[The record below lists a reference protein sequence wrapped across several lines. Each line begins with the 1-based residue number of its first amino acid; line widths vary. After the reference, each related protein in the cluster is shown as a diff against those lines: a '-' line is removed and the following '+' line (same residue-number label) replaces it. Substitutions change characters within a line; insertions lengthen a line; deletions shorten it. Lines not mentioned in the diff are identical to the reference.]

1 MNSFNV
7 AGSLPIHTVPSQISI
22 VDAFFPGFTAISASI
37 QQVLAGNLNS
47 YAHVLCFCGMLL
59 FLGRYAA
66 RYLMDLMET
75 YFTSTV
81 HVSYYNEAYDMLIA
95 WVSTQPFAHKARSSL
110 ASVGGMQRRIYADE
124 LSNENNNKLL
134 RFSPWNGSFF
144 FCVAK
149 ETKEDISISCI
160 GGSSQ
165 ILRDLLSECRADYL
179 KLLQKKTTVFEH
191 HDGEW
196 RKAKA
201 RDIRPI
207 STVIMDEDEK
217 TAVLKDIEG
226 FLDERARGWYA
237 RRGIPYRKGFLLYG
251 PPGTGK
257 SSFSLPVAGR
267 FELDIYVLNLS
278 SIDDSRLNSL
288 FAQLPP
294 HCVILLED
302 IDAAGTTRTELNEMT
317 GTAGQGVVGPP
328 QNRKTQGN
336 VSLSALLNAL
346 DGVSSQEGRLLIMTT
361 NHIERLDGA
370 LIRPGRVDRKVLF
383 QLADEKMSSRLFCT
397 VFKRSDEDDNN
408 PEKKTD
414 AEKKTDDEK
423 IDRLAREFA
432 AKIPGHLFSPAEIL
446 LSFLLERKQ
455 SPTDAVADAD
465 SWVAKASKER
475 GKPGHY
481 VRARAI
487 ANPTDSFENLAES
500 SQAHNA

>member
-1 MNSFNV
+1 MNAFNT
-7 AGSLPIHTVPSQISI
+7 AGSLPIHTAASQISI
-22 VDAFFPGFTAISASI
+22 VDVFFPGFTGISASI
-37 QQVLAGNLNS
+37 QQLLASDLNS
-47 YAHVLCFCGMLL
+47 YAHLLCFCSMLL
-59 FLGRYAA
+59 FLGRYAV
-66 RYLMDLMET
+66 RYLTDLMET

-81 HVSYYNEAYDMLIA
+81 HVSYYNEAYDMVIT

-110 ASVGGMQRRIYADE
+110 ASVGGMQRRVYADE
-124 LSNENNNKLL
+124 LSNEYKKKPL
-134 RFSPWNGSFF
+134 RFSPWNGSFLF
-144 FCVAK
+144 VYRNHLLRFQCVAK

-160 GGSSQ
+160 CGSSQ
-165 ILRDLLSECRADYL
+165 ILRDLLSECRANYL
-179 KLLQKKTTVFEH
+179 KLIQKKTTVFEH

-237 RRGIPYRKGFLLYG
+237 RRGIPYRRGFLLYG

-257 SSFSLPVAGR
+257 SSFSLSVTGR

-278 SIDDSRLNSL
+278 SIDDNRLNSL

-302 IDAAGTTRTELNEMT
+302 IDAAGTSRTEVSETTEN
-317 GTAGQGVVGPP
+317 ASQGV
-328 QNRKTQGN
+328 
-336 VSLSALLNAL
+336 
-346 DGVSSQEGRLLIMTT
+346 
-361 NHIERLDGA
+361 RLDDA

-397 VFKRSDEDDNN
+397 VFKRSDEDDSN

-414 AEKKTDDEK
+414 AETKTDDEK
-423 IDRLAREFA
+423 IDRLARSQRLIHRGSLA
-432 AKIPGHLFSPAEIL
+432 D
-446 LSFLLERKQ
+446 
-455 SPTDAVADAD
+455 PTY
-465 SWVAKASKER
+465 S
-475 GKPGHY
+475 Y
-481 VRARAI
+481 VRKIR
-487 ANPTDSFENLAES
+487 LG
-500 SQAHNA
+500 